1 MFQFKF
7 HLVLSAFTL
16 MELPDLKT
24 RLQTLLTLWKKCDGY
39 MVLVENGTNAGF
51 NLIHEAREFL
61 LQQTKESK
69 DPAYLFAPVRMYM
82 VIHKEKHRFI
92 ESFIL
97 LYYYYSAHMKNH
109 AHVLLKK
116 MEHHAIL

>member
-24 RLQTLLTLWKKCDGY
+24 RLQTLLTLWKKCNGY
-39 MVLVENGTNAGF
+39 MVLIENGTNAGF

-61 LQQTKESK
+61 LQETKEST

-82 VIHKEKHRFI
+82 IIHENLMANIHI
-92 ESFIL
+92 I
-97 LYYYYSAHMKNH
+97 
-109 AHVLLKK
+109 VLL
-116 MEHHAIL
+116 